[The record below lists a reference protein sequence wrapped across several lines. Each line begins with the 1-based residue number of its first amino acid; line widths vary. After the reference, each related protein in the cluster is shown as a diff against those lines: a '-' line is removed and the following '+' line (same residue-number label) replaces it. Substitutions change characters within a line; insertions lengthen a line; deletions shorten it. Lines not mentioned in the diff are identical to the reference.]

1 MSKTDKELAVDVAK
15 AFIEANSVKLAVASN
30 NVKHQ
35 TKGASLE
42 EINNVIKS
50 VHEVIQGLPEDKQ

>member
-15 AFIEANSVKLAVASN
+15 AVIEANSVKMAIASN

-35 TKGASLE
+35 TNPVNLDS
-42 EINNVIKS
+42 INAIIKS
-50 VHEVIQGLPEDKQ
+50 VHQTLQNLPEDK

>member
-15 AFIEANSVKLAVASN
+15 AVIKANSVELEIAPN

-35 TKGASLE
+35 TYPIGLDQ
-42 EINNVIKS
+42 INSVIKG
-50 VHEVIQGLPEDKQ
+50 VYKTLQDLPDEK